1 VSPIN
6 KLTNQTNLFGIVK
19 MTINT
24 KYMKYSTF
32 ILFIFLTTIVY
43 ATDKEVLPY
52 IALDNVNVQIF
63 SQLVLNQQEI
73 KKSPLY
79 MRVLVE
85 EELVSALENRYVA
98 YKMSKKQRKEFVNTI
113 RYYLIKIYDFLLK
126 QQKNQLVV
134 L

>member
-1 VSPIN
+1 
-6 KLTNQTNLFGIVK
+6 
-19 MTINT
+19 
-24 KYMKYSTF
+24 
-32 ILFIFLTTIVY
+32 VY